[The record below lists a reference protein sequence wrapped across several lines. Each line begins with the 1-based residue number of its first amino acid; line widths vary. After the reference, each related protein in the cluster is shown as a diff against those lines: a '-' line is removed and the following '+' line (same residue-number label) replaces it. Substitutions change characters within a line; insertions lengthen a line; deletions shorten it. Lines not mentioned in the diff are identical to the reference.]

1 MFLLIFSL
9 AYAADE
15 QHRDVK
21 GPCVDTHIT
30 EIGTRLVDGD
40 GTPDP
45 DSGVSIFFTSGLALV
60 DYSTP
65 AEVKLQHPGDAVRV
79 CLVAVPVDCP
89 PGDDRGKLYRVQD
102 AHLRIS
108 YVLPDAM
115 HMCGGA

>member
-9 AYAADE
+9 AHAADE

-40 GTPDP
+40 GKPVP
-45 DSGVSIFFTSGLALV
+45 DSGVSIGFSSGLSLV
-60 DYSTP
+60 GYSTP
-65 AEVKLQHPGDAVRV
+65 PEVKLQHPGDAVRV
-79 CLVAVPVDCP
+79 CLVAVPVGCP
-89 PGDDRGKLYRVQD
+89 PGDDRGKLYRVHD

-108 YVLPDAM
+108 YVLPDAQ

>member
-9 AYAADE
+9 AHAADE

-30 EIGTRLVDGD
+30 EIGTRLTDGND
-40 GTPDP
+40 KPVP
-45 DSGVSIFFTSGLALV
+45 DSGVSIGFSSGLSLV
-60 DYSTP
+60 GYSTP
-65 AEVKLQHPGDAVRV
+65 PEVKLQHLGDAVRV
-79 CLVAVPVDCP
+79 CLVAVPVGCP

-108 YVLPDAM
+108 YVLPDAQ